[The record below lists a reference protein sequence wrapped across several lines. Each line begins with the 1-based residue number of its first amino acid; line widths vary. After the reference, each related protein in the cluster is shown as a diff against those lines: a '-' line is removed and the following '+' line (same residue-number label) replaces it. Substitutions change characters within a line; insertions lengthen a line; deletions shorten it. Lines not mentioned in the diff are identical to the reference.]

1 MMNQV
6 KTILLLGVISAL
18 LIAVGGMLGK
28 GWLLGSIVFAV
39 VMNVGSYWF
48 SDRIVLAMSG
58 AQPIDDME
66 APELHAMVSELA
78 RAAGIPKP
86 RVFMTPEM
94 QPNAFA
100 TGRNPEHGVVA
111 VTQGIVRLLSP
122 RELRG
127 VLAHEIAHIANRDI
141 LVSSIAAVMVSALS
155 AIANAMQYA
164 MMFGVGR
171 SRDDEGG
178 SPLAALAVAIVAP
191 IAATIVQFAISRQRE
206 YLADASGAEISGDP
220 RALAEALAK
229 LQRGA
234 VAIPSDVAPATASMY
249 IVNPFSGLRGMISL
263 FSTHPPMEERIE
275 RLLAMRVESRG
286 ERR

>member
-28 GWLLGSIVFAV
+28 GWLLGSIAFAV
-39 VMNVGSYWF
+39 VMNVGSYWL
-48 SDRIVLAMSG
+48 SDKIVLAMSG
-58 AQPIDDME
+58 AQPVDEME
-66 APELHAMVSELA
+66 APELHATVAELA

-164 MMFGVGR
+164 MMFGMGR

-191 IAATIVQFAISRQRE
+191 IAATVVQFAISRQRE
-206 YLADASGAEISGDP
+206 YLADASGAQICGDP
-220 RALAEALAK
+220 RALADALAK

-234 VAIPSDVAPATASMY
+234 VAVPSDVAPATASMY

-263 FSTHPPMEERIE
+263 FSTHPPMEERIA
-275 RLLAMRVESRG
+275 RLMAMRVEPRG
-286 ERR
+286 GRR

>member
-18 LIAVGGMLGK
+18 LISVGGMLGK
-28 GWLLGSIVFAV
+28 GWFLGSIVFAV

-58 AQPIDDME
+58 AQPVDEME
-66 APELHAMVSELA
+66 APDLHATVAELA

-111 VTQGIVRLLSP
+111 VTQGIVRLLTP

-164 MMFGVGR
+164 MMFGMGR

-178 SPLAALAVAIVAP
+178 RPLAALAVAIVAP

-220 RALAEALAK
+220 RALADALAK
-229 LQRGA
+229 LHRGA

-286 ERR
+286 GGR

>member
-58 AQPIDDME
+58 AQPIDEME
-66 APELHAMVSELA
+66 APELHAMVAELA

-111 VTQGIVRLLSP
+111 VTQGIVRLLTP

-164 MMFGVGR
+164 MMFGMGR

-220 RALAEALAK
+220 RALADALAK

-234 VAIPSDVAPATASMY
+234 VAIPSDVSPATASMY

-286 ERR
+286 GRR

>member
-48 SDRIVLAMSG
+48 SDKIVLAMSG
-58 AQPIDDME
+58 AQPIDEME
-66 APELHAMVSELA
+66 APELHAMVAELA

-164 MMFGVGR
+164 MMFGMGR

-220 RALAEALAK
+220 RALADALAK

-234 VAIPSDVAPATASMY
+234 VAIPSDVSPATASMY

-286 ERR
+286 GRR